1 MTGKRIRT
9 ILTAVVAVCGAAMFA
24 AVAATKMLPATWL
37 AALGIGL
44 ALLAGLIALIVRG
57 GRKLRLCAGMLL
69 AAPYIFL
76 TVSGFTLANRTARV
90 LHDAVV
96 NISPTMPPAATAEPA
111 PEPEAAPE
119 AEPAAEP
126 EAEPEA
132 EPASQFPET
141 FTVYVSGID
150 SRHGLVDLCYSDVN
164 MVFTVNRTTHQ
175 ILVVTTPR
183 DGFLCVPGQGETR
196 DKLTH
201 IGNFGGI
208 DMLMETMESQY
219 GDIDYWFR
227 IGFTGFEDVVDAL
240 GGVTVD
246 SDYTFTSWEFDFA
259 DQVYTFPQGENTL
272 NGDQALVFA
281 RERKSF
287 PDGDIQRGRD
297 QMKLVKGMVEK
308 VLSPDL
314 LANWSGILDGLEGE
328 YETTVP
334 YDLLAELVRDQLAYG
349 GDWNVVCY
357 TLVHS
362 VEGHQ
367 VTYSLPDSGPQFVFW
382 LSDDD
387 IAFAKDMMA
396 RVRAGEIIE
405 QPDIYS

>member
-9 ILTAVVAVCGAAMFA
+9 ILTVAVAACGAALFA
-24 AVAATKMLPATWL
+24 AVAATKLLPASYL
-37 AALGIGL
+37 AALGGAL
-44 ALLAGLIALIVRG
+44 ALLAGLIALILRG

-76 TVSGFTLANRTARV
+76 TLSGFTLANRTARV
-90 LHDAVV
+90 LRDAVV
-96 NISPTMPPAATAEPA
+96 SISPTMPPVATAEPA
-111 PEPEAAPE
+111 PEPAEIAPE
-119 AEPAAEP
+119 PA
-126 EAEPEA
+126 A

-164 MVFTVNRTTHQ
+164 MIFTVNRTTHQ
-175 ILVVTTPR
+175 IFVVTTPR
-183 DGFLCVPGQGETR
+183 DGFVCVPGQGETR

-208 DMLMETMESQY
+208 DMLMETMESLY

-227 IGFTGFEDVVDAL
+227 IGFTGFEDVVEAL

-308 VLSPDL
+308 VTSPDL
-314 LANWSGILDGLEGE
+314 LNNWSAVLDSLEGE

-334 YDLLAELVRDQLAYG
+334 YDLLAELVRDQLADG

-357 TLVHS
+357 TLFHS

-396 RVRAGEIIE
+396 KVRAGEIIE